1 MNSRIR
7 IISAALLIFAINL
20 IVYLF
25 TLSPTVQFIDSG
37 ELAVVCKTLG
47 IAHPTGYPLYTLLGR
62 LFSLLPLKDI
72 IFRVNLMSL
81 VFICVSNLMLFFI
94 FLTLNRSL
102 ERKKENP
109 SRIEIWSAF
118 LTSLI
123 FSFTPTLWSQ
133 AISNEVYALN
143 VLLFDLILLLVLTWR
158 NRRMEPGGERT
169 LCLLIFI
176 YALSFG
182 NHMSTVLVLPALL
195 FILIITYGMALFS
208 TRRFITLLGLF
219 FLGITIYI
227 YLPVRSS
234 LNPILDWGNPESWA
248 TLKRHV
254 TGWQYQVWMFAG
266 STEVLVSN
274 LENFAKLFFHQ
285 FPIYLL
291 PLSILGIWRLF
302 VNDRRIL
309 IFLSIL
315 FFTHVFYGINYE
327 IPDIDAYFL
336 GAFVVNAIFIGTGLH
351 FIFQTIENS
360 KIRKRV
366 SHAFII
372 IFIILPLIL
381 LKKNYHPV
389 DRSRDHFACDLA
401 SNVMRSAKK
410 DAIIVTND
418 WDHYSPWLY
427 LRWVELKRPD
437 VKYLDVELCRRSWY
451 FNYVR
456 LNYADLYRNSESQID
471 RFVQE
476 VYPFE
481 NRQPFNSQI
490 IENAYV
496 NMLGSFLSR
505 NFTTKPLYDDIIGE
519 SKFEKAYIKVPEGM
533 IFSLKDSL
541 AYYPYDFPAL
551 EMRGILD
558 QGITKEDRTLFNLKR
573 CPFMIDARLR
583 YLSYFKQDREV
594 GILQGKYEKLLEEP
608 IQ

>member
-1 MNSRIR
+1 MNSRIQ
-7 IISAALLIFAINL
+7 IISATLLIFAINL
-20 IVYLF
+20 TVYLF

-37 ELAVVCKTLG
+37 ELAVVCRTLG

-81 VFICVSNLMLFFI
+81 VFICVGNLMLFLI
-94 FLTLNRSL
+94 FLTLNRSFNK
-102 ERKKENP
+102 KKENP

-118 LTSLI
+118 LATLI

-133 AISNEVYALN
+133 AVSNEVYALN
-143 VLLFDLILLLVLTWR
+143 VLLFNLILLLVLIWR
-158 NRRMEPGGERT
+158 NSPREPGGERN

-182 NHMSTVLVLPALL
+182 NHMSTALVLPALL
-195 FILIITYGMALFS
+195 FILIITYGKNLFS
-208 TRRFITLLGLF
+208 TKRLITWLGLF
-219 FLGITIYI
+219 FLGLTIYI

-234 LNPILDWGNPESWA
+234 QNPIMDWGNPESWA
-248 TLKRHV
+248 TFKRHV

-266 STEVLVSN
+266 SADVLVSN
-274 LENFAKLFFHQ
+274 LKNFARLFFHQ
-285 FPIYLL
+285 FPLYLL

-302 VNDRRIL
+302 IRDRRIL
-309 IFLSIL
+309 IFFSIL
-315 FFTHVFYGINYE
+315 FLAHVFYGINYE

-351 FIFQTIENS
+351 FIFHLIENS
-360 KIRKRV
+360 KIRKSV
-366 SHAFII
+366 LHAGII
-372 IFIILPLIL
+372 IFIILPFL
-381 LKKNYHPV
+381 LFKKNYFQT
-389 DRSRDHFACDLA
+389 DRSPDHFACDLA
-401 SNVMRSAKK
+401 SNIMRSAKK

-456 LNYADLYRNSESQID
+456 RNYADLYEKSENQIS

-496 NMLGSFLSR
+496 NMLGSFLLK
-505 NFTTKPLYDDIIGE
+505 NFSAKPLYDDVIGE
-519 SKFEKAYIKVPEGM
+519 VKFEKPYIKVPEGM
-533 IFSLKDSL
+533 IFALKDSL

-558 QGITKEDRTLFNLKR
+558 KGIYKEDRTLFNLKR
-573 CPFMIDARLR
+573 YTFMIDARLR
-583 YLSYFKQDREV
+583 YLSYFKQDRDV
-594 GILQGKYEKLLEEP
+594 GILQDKYRKLLEEP
-608 IQ
+608 IR